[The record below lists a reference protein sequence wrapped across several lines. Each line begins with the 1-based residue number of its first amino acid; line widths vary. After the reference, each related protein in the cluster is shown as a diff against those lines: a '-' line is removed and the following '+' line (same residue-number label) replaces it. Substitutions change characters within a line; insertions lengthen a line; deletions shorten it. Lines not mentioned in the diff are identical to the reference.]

1 MHFQYHSK
9 EIVKLR
15 LNEKSKVKTQGD
27 SLNVNSQLLFQRLVT
42 AARNITEDVSKIFEY
57 ELSNFPSS
65 LFESSG
71 VMREPQKS
79 TLAEALW
86 ILGDCSTEYVVS
98 TTDVQ
103 YVLDGG
109 SLLHRIPWPRGATFG
124 KIIDMYA
131 EYVRNR
137 YSNAIVVFDGY
148 GNGPS
153 TKDHTHQR
161 RTKGIVGTK
170 VYFNEV

>member
-1 MHFQYHSK
+1 MSC
-9 EIVKLR
+9 ESL
-15 LNEKSKVKTQGD
+15 KS
-27 SLNVNSQLLFQRLVT
+27 R
-42 AARNITEDVSKIFEY
+42 
-57 ELSNFPSS
+57 
-65 LFESSG
+65 
-71 VMREPQKS
+71 
-79 TLAEALW
+79 LAEALW

-137 YSNAIVVFDGY
+137 YNNVIIVFDGY

-153 TKDHTHQR
+153 TKDHTH
-161 RTKGIVGTK
+161 
-170 VYFNEV
+170 

>member
-1 MHFQYHSK
+1 
-9 EIVKLR
+9 
-15 LNEKSKVKTQGD
+15 
-27 SLNVNSQLLFQRLVT
+27 
-42 AARNITEDVSKIFEY
+42 
-57 ELSNFPSS
+57 
-65 LFESSG
+65 
-71 VMREPQKS
+71 
-79 TLAEALW
+79 LW

-137 YSNAIVVFDGY
+137 YNNVIIVFDGY

-161 RTKGIVGTK
+161 WTKGIVGTK
-170 VYFNEV
+170 VYFNEDTPFKSKKDLFLGNVENKKTNRTSLLIILEIEAVKLSMLTMMPTF